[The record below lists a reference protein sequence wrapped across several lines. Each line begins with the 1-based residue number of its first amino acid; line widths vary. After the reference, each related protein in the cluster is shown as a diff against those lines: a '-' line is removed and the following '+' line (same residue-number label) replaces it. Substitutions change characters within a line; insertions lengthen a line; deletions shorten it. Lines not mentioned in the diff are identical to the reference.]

1 MEFENQLQPEAQET
15 AAVLQETAP
24 AIGANEIR
32 KFMKVLQTYKTGKA
46 ATDRRII
53 ASEQWWKLR
62 NTEEE
67 QKETEVGKDGGFT
80 SKSAWL
86 HNVIVS
92 KHADAMKAY
101 PEPLFLA
108 REKSDEE
115 EAKMLSAIVPCILEN
130 NHFEQTYSEVQWQ
143 KLKSGTGAY
152 KVVWDKNQLNGL
164 GDILVEKVNLLNI
177 YWEPGITDI
186 QKSRYIFQT
195 EMVEKEVLK
204 QKYPELEKSLKS
216 SGPFSSRFLYDD
228 PVNTSDYATV
238 IEVYYHK
245 YQNGRRVLHYC
256 KFVGDQVLFATEN
269 ETEVRHGIDGKP
281 KPAMA
286 LVGLYD
292 HGLFPYVLDPLFP
305 IEGSPCGYGFVDLE
319 KNPQTEIDIMKTCFL
334 KNAAAGAIP
343 RYFGQENGNV
353 KPEDFLDLSK
363 AIVPVSG
370 SIDETSLRRIEH
382 NSLDGNYLNLLQQ
395 DINELRETSGNTE
408 TATGTTSSG
417 VTAAS
422 AIAALQEA
430 SGKGSLDSN
439 LGSYRAHAKVNNLVV
454 ELMRQFYDLPRTFRI
469 TGQYGVHTYKSYTN
483 AGLQPQA
490 QSFMG
495 EPMGYRKPVFDIKI
509 NAQKK
514 NAFTTV
520 SQNELAL
527 QFFKLGFFN
536 PQMADQALTCM
547 EMMEFE
553 GKDTIMQMVAQ
564 KAQLWQKLQQYMK
577 MALQMAQQLDP
588 MMAQTI
594 AMDITRTLGG
604 MPMAAPAGAADPKL
618 IQSNNVTG
626 LQNKEHALVA
636 NARER
641 AASTGMPGGSAANK
655 EG

>member
-32 KFMKVLQTYKTGKA
+32 KFMKVLQQYKTGKT

-80 SKSAWL
+80 SRSAWL

-101 PEPLFLA
+101 PVPLFLA
-108 REKSDEE
+108 REEADEA
-115 EAKMLSAIVPCILEN
+115 EAEMLTTIVFCILEN
-130 NHFEQTYSEVQWQ
+130 NKFEKTYSDVQWQ
-143 KLKSGTGAY
+143 KMKTGTGAY
-152 KVVWDKNQLNGL
+152 KVVWDKNMLNGL
-164 GDILVEKVNLLNI
+164 GDIRVDRVNLLNL

-186 QKSRYIFQT
+186 QKSRYFFQT
-195 EMVEKEVLK
+195 EMVEKEVLL
-204 QKYPELEKSLKS
+204 QKYPQLEGKLS
-216 SGPFSSRFLYDD
+216 SKGIFSSRFLYDD
-228 PVNTSDYATV
+228 AVPTSDYATV
-238 IEVYYHK
+238 VEVYYHK
-245 YQNGRRVLHYC
+245 HQQGKKTLHYC

-269 ETEVRHGIDGKP
+269 ETEVRQGFDGKP
-281 KPAMA
+281 MPAMA

-292 HGLFPYVLDPLFP
+292 HGLFPYVFDPLFP

-319 KNPQTEIDIMKTCFL
+319 KNPQTEIDIMKTAFV
-334 KNAAAGAIP
+334 KNAMAGAIP
-343 RYFGQENGNV
+343 RFFAQENATV
-353 KPEDFLDLSK
+353 KAEDFLDLSK
-363 AIVPVSG
+363 PLVPVSG
-370 SIDETSLRRIEH
+370 NIDETSYRRIEH

-395 DINELRETSGNTE
+395 DIQELRETSGNTE
-408 TATGTTSSG
+408 TATGTTNSG

-439 LGSYRAHAKVNNLVV
+439 MGSYRAHGEVSNLVV
-454 ELMRQFYDLPRTFRI
+454 ELMRQFYDMPRKFRI
-469 TGQYGVHTYKSYTN
+469 VGKYGMHKYITYSN
-483 AGLQPQA
+483 AGLQMQPQMLLG
-490 QSFMG
+490 QNMG
-495 EPMGYRKPVFDIKI
+495 MRKPVFDIKI

-527 QFFKLGFFN
+527 QFFKMQFFN
-536 PQMADQALTCM
+536 PQMADQALMCL
-547 EMMEFE
+547 EMMEFD
-553 GKDTIMQMVAQ
+553 GKDTIMQKIAENG
-564 KAQLWQKLQQYMK
+564 QLWQKLQMYMQ

-604 MPMAAPAGAADPKL
+604 TPMAAPAGGDAPKL
-618 IQSNNVTG
+618 VQSNNVTG
-626 LQNKEHALVA
+626 LQNKEHALVE